1 MPIGSC
7 RRALALAVFAT
18 IGALSGSARAAD
30 PATASFNVTITITKE
45 CDVAT
50 APNNINLG
58 TYGAI
63 ALVSSGA
70 TGNTN
75 FSVLCSNGVPYT
87 IGFSSPNDLTV
98 GSPTHQMKGTGS
110 NANVVQYDL
119 LDVTAGATNTNPL
132 SASSSVISGAGTG
145 AAQSKT
151 VEAEVTNYASPVAP
165 DTYSDTITLAVSY

>member
-1 MPIGSC
+1 MNIGSGK
-7 RRALALAVFAT
+7 RTLALAVFAT
-18 IGALSGSARAAD
+18 IGAFNGAARAAD
-30 PATASFNVTITITKE
+30 PATANFNVTITITKE
-45 CDVAT
+45 CDVST

-63 ALVSSGA
+63 ALISSGA
-70 TGNTN
+70 TGDTN

-110 NANVVQYDL
+110 NTDIVQYDL
-119 LDVTAGATNTNPL
+119 IDVTAGATNTSPL
-132 SASSSVISGAGTG
+132 SASSSVISGTGTG
-145 AAQSKT
+145 ATQAKT

-165 DTYSDTITLAVSY
+165 DTYSDTVTLSVSY